1 MTLCAMNKHSS
12 VTLIFSNEH
21 KTFSRSIP
29 LPFTQQLVVQD
40 VLQELKVVA
49 QGHFERLANFV
60 KSQSP
65 SLASLDSYRR
75 SMDEDITDTT
85 LRCLKAQKASVR
97 DDGSLYL
104 MVLQWLK
111 DKMGLSAALRSPGA

>member
-1 MTLCAMNKHSS
+1 MNKHSS

-49 QGHFERLANFV
+49 QGHFERLADFV